1 MRLRILLVAAFA
13 SAIAT
18 ASAVE
23 VSLGPALAAKGTVN
37 TVAPGTGLK
46 TGFAFNSMP
55 DIGLTTRMMF
65 ARDMSL
71 GLALDVEMTGYS
83 YLIRPEN
90 EDIAN
95 DANTYVARHSYL
107 TIAPAFYLGGLTL
120 GVGVLFPTGQTGK
133 TVDGNSSYVPPGA
146 QTIEAEQASPALEAR
161 LGAMIPLVRGKS
173 GDLNLTIRGTYML
186 GGHYTADVRT
196 YPNAFAP
203 TSNPQSAGLSL
214 GLNYLFHVVH

>member
-1 MRLRILLVAAFA
+1 MKSPILIVTALIL
-13 SAIAT
+13 AIAS

-23 VSLGPALAAKGTVN
+23 VSLGPTLAAKGTVN

-71 GLALDVEMTGYS
+71 GLALDVEMTGYG

-90 EDIAN
+90 EDVAN
-95 DANTYVARHSYL
+95 DANTLVARHSYL

-120 GVGVLFPTGQTGK
+120 GIGIMLPTGQTGK
-133 TVDGNSSYVPPGA
+133 SIDGSNEYVPSG
-146 QTIEAEQASPALEAR
+146 EQAGSVIEAR
-161 LGAMIPLVRGKS
+161 LGAMIPVMRGKT

-186 GGHYTADVRT
+186 GGHYTTDVRT
-196 YPNAFAP
+196 FPVSP
-203 TSNPQSAGLSL
+203 ITSNPQSAGLAL
-214 GLNYLFHVVH
+214 GFTYLFHVMQ